1 MDKKASYSKKELLDM
16 ADGNVYGQENGKLPK
31 PPMLMI
37 DKILNISEE
46 GGKYG
51 KGSILAELKINPK
64 NWFFDCH
71 FKGDPVMPGC
81 LGLDGFWQLLGFF
94 LSWAGGKGRGRAL
107 GVKELKF
114 KGQVRPYH
122 NIIIY
127 NIDIKKVI
135 KKPVFMI
142 WGDAALSVKDK
153 VIYFAKDLAS
163 RLVRKLNLGFWGRS
177 RLRYLLIM
185 SITMRNCWI
194 AQCWKINNI

>member
-1 MDKKASYSKKELLDM
+1 MIEQKSSYTKKDLLNI
-16 ADGNVYGQENGKLPK
+16 AEGNVYGQENGKLPK

-37 DKILNISEE
+37 DKIIKITKD

-51 KGSILAELKINPK
+51 KGSILAELTINPK

-122 NIIIY
+122 DKIIY
-127 NIDIKKVI
+127 TIDIKKVMKSPI
-135 KKPVFMI
+135 AMV
-142 WGDAALSVKDK
+142 WGDAALSVKDR
-153 VIYFAKDLAS
+153 VIYFAKDLQVG
-163 RLVRKLNLGFWGRS
+163 LFENLTWDFGADPALDTF
-177 RLRYLLIM
+177 
-185 SITMRNCWI
+185 
-194 AQCWKINNI
+194 

>member
-1 MDKKASYSKKELLDM
+1 MQQIVQQKSSYSKEDLLDI
-16 ADGNVYGQENGKLPK
+16 AEGNVYGQENGKLPK

-37 DKILNISEE
+37 DRILNITEE

-51 KGSILAELKINPK
+51 RGFILAELDINPK

-107 GVKELKF
+107 GVKNLKF

-122 NIIIY
+122 DKIIY
-127 NIDIKKVI
+127 KIDIKKLM
-135 KKPVFMI
+135 KKPVFMV
-142 WGDAALSVKDK
+142 WGDATLSVKDK
-153 VIYFAKDLAS
+153 MIYFAEGLQVGLFD
-163 RLVRKLNLGFWGRS
+163 NLTWDFGADPALDTF
-177 RLRYLLIM
+177 
-185 SITMRNCWI
+185 
-194 AQCWKINNI
+194 